1 MSSTILEVIST
12 SLPGLLHLQK
22 QTQPKNKKKNKEM
35 WRGSRS
41 YTSSKSIAQSSVFM
55 CNLDSCGLQQLQQAD
70 SATFL
75 HAFSC
80 PPYEMEFKYVKRLI
94 TVHRIVMVVTSA
106 GEIYLT
112 SVECFCFFLIFC
124 AVPFNAIVLGLGH
137 MQASGDGAAGP
148 IGDVTDKMDLVEM
161 MLDCAETMASVLDD
175 VTDMG

>member
-1 MSSTILEVIST
+1 
-12 SLPGLLHLQK
+12 
-22 QTQPKNKKKNKEM
+22 
-35 WRGSRS
+35 
-41 YTSSKSIAQSSVFM
+41 M

-80 PPYEMEFKYVKRLI
+80 PPYEMEFTYVKRLI

-106 GEIYLT
+106 GEMYLK